1 MNDNPEQDFQDFI
14 EDEDNPSHDEQQ
26 AEQDRI
32 YDELYW
38 EKCAIDENRL
48 KAAKLDTF
56 EMFRNRFINTM
67 DKMLTKIN

>member
-32 YDELYW
+32 YDEL
-38 EKCAIDENRL
+38 
-48 KAAKLDTF
+48 
-56 EMFRNRFINTM
+56 
-67 DKMLTKIN
+67 